1 MMRKAAGCAIVV
13 MALLVPSLAQAAPAI
28 RSISV
33 ARIDTSSQQGLDSLQ
48 FQQTILLD
56 FPGPLTLTGG
66 IGATHELAGSTEYR
80 PSLGGAWV
88 LPGNFYLDGWYS
100 MYIGASTLEHGVSL
114 ALNFETDRLYVAARE
129 SIRFGEGAFSSVAY
143 LDGSWTW
150 IDGSSLAGHAALG
163 ITSDARLEPAGWA
176 KASWRATNLLAPQLL
191 ASMTQDATGLNES
204 VGIGCAFYFGL
215 SNVSASWE
223 PRFGSRAG
231 ESSINVA
238 ADLRF

>member
-1 MMRKAAGCAIVV
+1 ML
-13 MALLVPSLAQAAPAI
+13 MAVLLVPSLVHAGPAI

-33 ARIDTSSQQGLDSLQ
+33 GRIDTSSQVGLDSLQ
-48 FQQTILLD
+48 FQQTVLLD
-56 FPGPLTLTGG
+56 FPGPLTLTAG
-66 IGATHELAGSTEYR
+66 IGATHDMAGSTEYR

-100 MYIGASTLEHGVSL
+100 LYIGDSTLEHGASL
-114 ALNFETDRLYVAARE
+114 ALNLETDRLYVAARE
-129 SIRFGEGAFSSVAY
+129 AIRFGEGAFSSVSY

-150 IDGSSLAGHAALG
+150 VDGSSLAAHAALG
-163 ITSDARLEPAGWA
+163 IASSTDLEPAGWA
-176 KASWRATNLLAPQLL
+176 KASWRATRLLSPQLL
-191 ASMTQDATGLNES
+191 ASITQDATGLNES
-204 VGIGCAFYFGL
+204 VGLGCAFYFGL

-231 ESSINVA
+231 ESSINIA

>member
-1 MMRKAAGCAIVV
+1 MQKITGFIILSLV
-13 MALLVPSLAQAAPAI
+13 LLVPPLVHAGPAI

-33 ARIDTSSQQGLDSLQ
+33 GRIDTSSQDGLDSLL
-48 FQQTILLD
+48 FQQTVLLD
-56 FPGPLTLTGG
+56 FPGPLTLTAG
-66 IGATHELAGSTEYR
+66 IGATHDMAGSTEYR

-88 LPGNFYLDGWYS
+88 MPGNFYLDGWYS
-100 MYIGASTLEHGVSL
+100 LYIGASTLEHGASL

-129 SIRFGEGAFSSVAY
+129 AIRFGEGDFASVSY
-143 LDGSWTW
+143 LDGSCTW
-150 IDGSSLAGHAALG
+150 VDGSSLAAHAALG
-163 ITSDARLEPAGWA
+163 IASGTDLEPAGWA
-176 KASWRATNLLAPQLL
+176 KASWRATRLLAPQLL
-191 ASMTQDATGLNES
+191 ASITQDATGLNES
-204 VGIGCAFYFGL
+204 VGLGCAFYFGL